1 MDWTCEVVARM
12 HKLKMKKVDLAKMTG
27 YTPEYISMLLFGHRD
42 TQNARE
48 RILAA
53 LDEAEAEQK
62 GA

>member
-1 MDWTCEVVARM
+1 MDWTCDVVARM
-12 HKLKMKKVDLAKMTG
+12 HKLKMKQGELARFTG
-27 YTPEYISMLLFGHRD
+27 YSQEYISMVLRGHRD

-53 LDEAEAEQK
+53 LDEAEADQK

>member
-1 MDWTCEVVARM
+1 MDWTCDVVARM
-12 HKLKMKKVDLAKMTG
+12 HKLKMKQGELARLTG
-27 YTPEYISMLLFGHRD
+27 YSQEYISMVLRGHRD

-53 LDEAEAEQK
+53 LDEAEADQK